1 MLLKPEPGIWSK
13 FGVLSPCAAGTEVL
27 TKHFWMVSAQT
38 RPLTHFHSFHSE
50 AWLKKASVGLA
61 KMPSPVSRA
70 CWTTRTSQS
79 FMLQA
84 TLLSRSVLLSKLT
97 KLKSLVA
104 KIGCVCHCSWGL
116 WEASSWGASLIALLV
131 RIEHRYYSHKFPAK
145 HLASSR
151 GSCSSLLDVSLHE
164 LKDGYVRVCACVRAC
179 THTHLCTCKCA
190 HVCSSVCKCVCVHVH
205 SSACGT
211 THSYFAGFLPCVLS
225 LLTGPL
231 TRFTLQR
238 HSHLGIH
245 SMFSV
250 SQACASWHKS
260 LCHKV
265 LCSTGF
271 SLFLWVSC
279 HPSAPWNYEN
289 KHTHNPIK

>member
-164 LKDGYVRVCACVRAC
+164 LKDGYVRVCVHACVHARTHTCALASVHMYVRAC
-179 THTHLCTCKCA
+179 ASVCVCTCTR
-190 HVCSSVCKCVCVHVH
+190 VHVGPH
-205 SSACGT
+205 TATLLAFCPVCCHCWQDHWHGLHCKGT
-211 THSYFAGFLPCVLS
+211 AT
-225 LLTGPL
+225 
-231 TRFTLQR
+231 
-238 HSHLGIH
+238 
-245 SMFSV
+245 
-250 SQACASWHKS
+250 
-260 LCHKV
+260 
-265 LCSTGF
+265 
-271 SLFLWVSC
+271 
-279 HPSAPWNYEN
+279 
-289 KHTHNPIK
+289 